1 MGIKGYMQT
10 DSKLPVQICVL
21 IFAPGR
27 IYKEIGPGKRIS
39 MTKLVLTTLEKAE
52 NPRPFRL
59 AIDISI
65 WQFQIQAARGGSNP
79 AIRTLFFRLV
89 RLLSLAIQPLFVF
102 DGPNKPAFK
111 RNKRAGGPRGAGHMV
126 AASMAKRMIKLF
138 GFAIHDAPGEAEAE
152 CAFLQREGVVDA
164 VLSEDVDTIMFGCG
178 KTLRS
183 WTAEGKG
190 NVPTHITLYDAEE
203 IAKGESGL
211 DREGM
216 VLVALMSG
224 GDYLPEGVPGCGIKV
239 ACEAARAGFGKQLCG
254 IKKANWKEGFQAW
267 RERLRHEWD
276 TNESGYFR
284 TKHKGLA
291 IPEDFPDLEILR
303 YYTHP
308 VVSTHATVDKLKTN
322 FPNKMT
328 SPVDVIGLREFVGE
342 TFDWQYRG
350 GAVNLV
356 RKLAHGLLVQSLLQR
371 SSEGKDY
378 GDDTDLMAEEEG
390 ALITGI
396 KSRRAHH
403 STDETPELRVCF
415 VPNDIVKLDLANE
428 PIEEVE
434 EHGRGGLALNS
445 DDEFGEEDGE
455 EEEGLKKTAKKPYD
469 PEGPDLAWIPETL
482 LKLGVPLTVEDWETK
497 KRKKTTKPATKKPA
511 KAKGGM
517 QPGALEKFFTVSKPV
532 TVAVEKAVP
541 AADDPV
547 PSTQAAPP
555 QSTMPPAAAPKPL
568 GRQPRKA
575 PTKKQPAKPA
585 AEVNPWTLSGSQASP
600 TITRTLSSSQ
610 SRPQPPSSSNYE
622 PILIS
627 SSPVALSSPRT
638 SPIQTTPIRPKR
650 QSPDLSRSPIR
661 PRMSDVVAT
670 PPTISATRPFKRTK
684 SGTGAAIPIK
694 VSSTQN
700 QPKSKQQA
708 PPAQKSIKSFGRTT
722 KNTTAAVT
730 NSKPAYSIPIE
741 YLSSDEDSHDDDD
754 SDDDELPSLSKLN
767 APKSSLPAPPQSPSG
782 GKAGLR
788 QSTAP
793 PRIPSHTRDA
803 YDDVLMS
810 SPKPRSRPPALSR
823 TASLPAPSLVV
834 ASTTTV
840 KTGNFLGRGSYSRGG
855 KRTTCSFDADN
866 LFGESDDEGIGGVGV
881 GGRIVEEEEEVE
893 CVDLTGDD

>member
-1 MGIKGYMQT
+1 MGIKG
-10 DSKLPVQICVL
+10 
-21 IFAPGR
+21 
-27 IYKEIGPGKRIS
+27 IYKEIGPGQRIS
-39 MTKLVLTTLEKAE
+39 MTKLALTTLEKAD

-65 WQFQIQAARGGSNP
+65 WQFQIQATRGGSNP
-79 AIRTLFFRLV
+79 AIRTLFFRLI

-111 RNKRAGGPRGAGHMV
+111 RNKRAGGPRGAGQMV
-126 AASMAKRMIKLF
+126 ATSMAKRMIKLF

-190 NVPTHITLYDAEE
+190 NVPTHVTVYDAED
-203 IAKGESGL
+203 IAKGDSGL

-239 ACEAARAGFGKQLCG
+239 ACEAARAGFGKELCG
-254 IKKANWKEGFQAW
+254 IKKANWKAGVQAW

-276 TNESGYFR
+276 TNESGNFR
-284 TKHKGLA
+284 TKHKSLA
-291 IPEDFPDLEILR
+291 IPEDFPDMEILR

-308 VVSTHATVDKLKTN
+308 VVSTHATVERLKTN

-328 SPVDVIGLREFVGE
+328 SPVDVVGLREFVGE

-356 RKLAHGLLVQSLLQR
+356 RKLAHGLLVQYLLQR

-396 KSRRAHH
+396 KSRRAHA

-415 VPNDIVKLDLANE
+415 IPNDIVKLDLDRE

-434 EHGRGGLALNS
+434 EHGRAGLALNS
-445 DDEFGEEDGE
+445 DDEFDGDAGED
-455 EEEGLKKTAKKPYD
+455 EEGPKKTAKKPYD

-497 KRKKTTKPATKKPA
+497 KRKKATKPASKKTA
-511 KAKGGM
+511 KSKGGM
-517 QPGALEKFFTVSKPV
+517 QAGALDKFFTVTK
-532 TVAVEKAVP
+532 TVSVSVEKSAGS
-541 AADDPV
+541 AEISIT
-547 PSTQAAPP
+547 STQASPP
-555 QSTMPPAAAPKPL
+555 RSAMPPPPAPKAR
-568 GRQPRKA
+568 GRQPKKA
-575 PTKKQPAKPA
+575 PTKSQSDKPA
-585 AEVNPWTLSGSQASP
+585 AEINPWTLSGSQVSP
-600 TITRTLSSSQ
+600 KVTKCFSSSQ
-610 SRPQPPSSSNYE
+610 PLSQKAPSSYE

-627 SSPVALSSPRT
+627 SSPVAASPPRT
-638 SPIQTTPIRPKR
+638 SPIQTTPTRPKR
-650 QSPDLSRSPIR
+650 QSPDLSRSPA
-661 PRMSDVVAT
+661 PPQMSEIVAT

-684 SGTGAAIPIK
+684 SGAGEALPIK
-694 VSSTQN
+694 NISSTQPPK
-700 QPKSKQQA
+700 PKSKQ
-708 PPAQKSIKSFGRTT
+708 PPIQKSIKSCGRTT
-722 KNTTAAVT
+722 KNNTAAVT
-730 NSKPAYSIPIE
+730 TNKPIHSIPIE
-741 YLSSDEDSHDDDD
+741 FLSSDSDDNDD
-754 SDDDELPSLSKLN
+754 SDDELPSLSKLI
-767 APKSSLPAPPQSPSG
+767 PSKFSIPPPPQSPSG
-782 GKAGLR
+782 AKTGLR

-793 PRIPSHTRDA
+793 PRIPSFSK
-803 YDDVLMS
+803 DDDDDDIFMA
-810 SPKPRSRPPALSR
+810 SPKPRSKPPPKPTSEPPQLQRFNSV
-823 TASLPAPSLVV
+823 PAPVR
-834 ASTTTV
+834 STTTTAM
-840 KTGNFLGRGSYSRGG
+840 KTSTFLSKTSYSCESSGSTATSTWKAKSHR
-855 KRTTCSFDADN
+855 FDAEN
-866 LFGESDDEGIGGVGV
+866 LFGESDDEVGCGGGKRM
-881 GGRIVEEEEEVE
+881 GGEEEEEVE

>member
-1 MGIKGYMQT
+1 MGIKG
-10 DSKLPVQICVL
+10 
-21 IFAPGR
+21 
-27 IYKEIGPGKRIS
+27 IYKEIGPGQRIS
-39 MTKLVLTTLEKAE
+39 MTKLALTTLEKAE

-126 AASMAKRMIKLF
+126 ATSMAKRMIKLF

-152 CAFLQREGVVDA
+152 CAFLQREGIVDA

-190 NVPTHITLYDAEE
+190 NVPTHITVYDAEE
-203 IAKGESGL
+203 IAKGDSGL

-254 IKKANWKEGFQAW
+254 IKKADWKDGVQAW

-308 VVSTHATVDKLKTN
+308 VVSTHATVNKLKAN

-328 SPVDVIGLREFVGE
+328 SPVDVTGLREFVGE

-350 GAVNLV
+350 GAVNLI
-356 RKLAHGLLVQSLLQR
+356 RKLAHGLLVQFLLER

-378 GDDTDLMAEEEG
+378 GDDADLMAEEEG

-415 VPNDIVKLDLANE
+415 IPNDIVKLDLANE

-445 DDEFGEEDGE
+445 DDEFDEEVGE
-455 EEEGLKKTAKKPYD
+455 EEEGTKKTAKRPYD
-469 PEGPDLAWIPETL
+469 PEMTDLAWIPETL

-497 KRKKTTKPATKKPA
+497 KRKKATKPPAKKTA

-517 QPGALEKFFTVSKPV
+517 QAGALDKFFTVTKP
-532 TVAVEKAVP
+532 VAVEAEKAAS
-541 AADDPV
+541 AAEDAV
-547 PSTQAAPP
+547 SSTQASPP
-555 QSTMPPAAAPKPL
+555 RSTMPPPPAAKPR
-568 GRQPRKA
+568 GRQPKKA
-575 PTKKQPAKPA
+575 PTKKQTPKPA
-585 AEVNPWTLSGSQASP
+585 AEINSWTLSGSQTSP
-600 TITRTLSSSQ
+600 TITRSLSSSQ
-610 SRPQPPSSSNYE
+610 SVSQPPPSSNYE

-627 SSPVALSSPRT
+627 SSPIALSSPRT
-638 SPIQTTPIRPKR
+638 SLIQTTPTRSKR
-650 QSPDLSRSPIR
+650 QSPDLSRSPV
-661 PRMSDVVAT
+661 PPQMSEIVAT
-670 PPTISATRPFKRTK
+670 PPTISATRPFKKTK
-684 SGTGAAIPIK
+684 SGAGAAIPIK

-700 QPKSKQQA
+700 KAKPKQQ

-722 KNTTAAVT
+722 KNTTAPVT
-730 NSKPAYSIPIE
+730 NNKPAYSIPIE
-741 YLSSDEDSHDDDD
+741 FLSSDEDSHDSD
-754 SDDDELPSLSKLN
+754 SDDELPSLSKLN

-793 PRIPSHTRDA
+793 PRIPSYTKDA
-803 YDDVLMS
+803 DDDVFMS
-810 SPKPRSRPPALSR
+810 SPKPRSRQPTAPPPLVR
-823 TASLPAPSLVV
+823 TASLPAPSLV
-834 ASTTTV
+834 ATTTAT
-840 KTGNFLGRGSYSRGG
+840 KTSSFLSRTSSFSYSSFAS
-855 KRTTCSFDADN
+855 KRTTYNFDAEN
-866 LFGESDDEGIGGVGV
+866 LFGESDDEGIGGVG
-881 GGRIVEEEEEVE
+881 GKIVEEEEEEVE